1 MAEIGYVTVAAA
13 DTYVAEHFT
22 SKDPLRLAWEA
33 LGEADREVLLRRS
46 FESIESL
53 PYAGRKTDPS
63 QPNAFPRWP
72 SREVPPVV
80 IAAQVENAISLND
93 SSATEDAAYYE
104 RLWQFGVES
113 YSIGNLSESI
123 GSGAWSG
130 ISAASSG
137 IVSAKAI
144 RLLKPL
150 LGGGY
155 SIRGGRG
162 R

>member
-1 MAEIGYVTVAAA
+1 MTKIGYVTIEVAHE
-13 DTYVAEHFT
+13 YVIGHFT
-22 SKDPLRLAWEA
+22 STDPLRLEWEQ
-33 LGEADREVLLRRS
+33 LSDKDREVLLRRS

-53 PYAGRKTDPS
+53 PFSGRKLDPS

-72 SREVPPVV
+72 SKEVPYAV
-80 IAAQVENAISLND
+80 IAAQVENAVSLCD
-93 SSATEDAAYYE
+93 DSATEDAAYYE

-123 GSGAWSG
+123 GSGTWSG
-130 ISAASSG
+130 LSAGASG